1 MKVGRPQ
8 KFNRETALES
18 AMTVFWERGYEATSV
33 QDLLDAMGINRGSL
47 YNSFGDKQS
56 LFIQAMEHYCTAS
69 RATISETLKRSAS
82 PLENLR
88 QVIASWGA
96 TAIDGPSKGCL
107 VTNTAIELAP
117 HVSEVADTLTYH
129 FSRLERMIRNTLDR
143 AVDSGELDHHT
154 DTRALARFLVSTDQ
168 GLMVMGRAGAGRE
181 TIDDVVQMAIS
192 MLGVAG

>member
-1 MKVGRPQ
+1 
-8 KFNRETALES
+8 
-18 AMTVFWERGYEATSV
+18 
-33 QDLLDAMGINRGSL
+33 L

-56 LFIQAMEHYCTAS
+56 LFVQAMEHYCTAS
-69 RATISETLKRSAS
+69 RGAVSETLKRPGS
-82 PLENLR
+82 PLENVR
-88 QVIASWGA
+88 QMIAAWGTTA
-96 TAIDGPSKGCL
+96 TDGPSKGCL

-143 AVDSGELDHHT
+143 AVDSGELGHLT

-181 TIDDVVQMAIS
+181 TIEDVVQTAIS
-192 MLGVAG
+192 TLGVVG